1 MLTVKEL
8 QREAFALR
16 REILSIVRH
25 AKAGHI
31 GGDLSVCDILSILYN
46 RHMNVSPAS
55 IQDPGRD
62 RFILSKGHCV
72 EALYAVLL
80 RRGFFS
86 REALYTIGSFGTKFI
101 GHPSNKIPGIEMN
114 SGSLGHGLPVAVGI
128 ALAGMLD
135 GASYRTYVVMGDG
148 ELAEGSIWEGANA
161 AGHYELARLTAIVDR
176 NHLQISGC
184 TEAVM
189 TPENLAVRFTAFGWR
204 AIPADGHDYAS
215 LDHALRDGEGGKGEA
230 ERHYCGDSQGLR
242 RLLYGK
248 RAEWHHRVP
257 TEEEIRSCVCGAG
270 GGGGG
275 LAMNTITN
283 RQVLCDVL
291 LEHAAEDRDIVVL
304 CSDSRGSASLTAFAK
319 AFPAQFIET
328 GSRSKTL
335 FLSRPAW
342 RLAGK
347 KPFAASPASFLSS
360 RSLSRSRWTSLTRV
374 SMSSSSGSV
383 AGLAMA
389 RLG

>member
-55 IQDPGRD
+55 IRDPGRD

-161 AGHYELARLTAIVDR
+161 AGHYGLARLTAIVDR

-189 TPENLAVRFTAFGWR
+189 TPEDLAARFTAFGWQ

-215 LDHALRDGEGGKGEA
+215 LDHALETAKAEKERPSVIIAETVKG
-230 ERHYCGDSQGLR
+230 CGVSFMEN
-242 RLLYGK
+242 

-257 TEEEIRSCVCGAG
+257 TEEEYAAACAELAAG
-270 GGGGG
+270 EEA
-275 LAMNTITN
+275 L
-283 RQVLCDVL
+283 Q
-291 LEHAAEDRDIVVL
+291 
-304 CSDSRGSASLTAFAK
+304 
-319 AFPAQFIET
+319 
-328 GSRSKTL
+328 
-335 FLSRPAW
+335 
-342 RLAGK
+342 
-347 KPFAASPASFLSS
+347 
-360 RSLSRSRWTSLTRV
+360 
-374 SMSSSSGSV
+374 
-383 AGLAMA
+383 
-389 RLG
+389 